1 MTKALASLLCLA
13 VAMSTAI
20 ARDFKCE
27 KSPEAKWG
35 CFWTK
40 GIVLDSADAGYV
52 IALPQKGRGYILDEM
67 PDSLQRKF
75 VEPSMYV
82 VGDYKFCPFPPRLHE
97 PAGIYNLEWR
107 YYGCVDAYKGVT
119 VIRLAEIDMR
129 RPEAEKELSDRV
141 CSLVDCDRDFR
152 DFRAEE
158 KAR

>member
-1 MTKALASLLCLA
+1 MTKVLASLLCLT

-27 KSPEAKWG
+27 KAPEAKWG

-52 IALPQKGRGYILDEM
+52 IALPRGGKAYILEEM
-67 PDSLQRKF
+67 PDSLHNRF
-75 VEPSMYV
+75 VRNNMYI

-97 PAGIYNLEWR
+97 PNGVYNLDWR
-107 YYGCVDAYKGVT
+107 YYGCVEAYKGVT
-119 VIRLAEIDMR
+119 DIDGANRLSE
-129 RPEAEKELSDRV
+129 RV
-141 CSLVDCDRDFR
+141 CSLVDCNREFR

-158 KAR
+158 KAP